1 MPDCHEPTRKGGKT
15 KELTRQCALTR
26 ANLPVDQLVRF
37 ALGPDGNIVP
47 DIDAKAPGRGVWIS
61 FDYEAVAQAAQK
73 NVFARSLKHKVHV
86 PQDLAQ
92 ITRTRLEQRLSG
104 ALGLARKAGQLQ
116 TGATRVKSVI
126 GDATIIALFTA
137 SNGAPDGRRKMM
149 MALRS
154 SGLEEE
160 VPSFD
165 ILSSELLG
173 LALGQENVIHA
184 ALTKGAAGK
193 SALLRAQNLARYMA
207 QTNEQPR
214 LNERDDI
221 L

>member
-1 MPDCHEPTRKGGKT
+1 MPDCHQPARTGGKT

-26 ANLPVDQLVRF
+26 AVLPVDQLVRF
-37 ALGPDGNIVP
+37 VLGPEGNIVP

-61 FDYEAVAQAAQK
+61 FDYEAVAQAVQK
-73 NVFARSLKHKVHV
+73 NVFSRSLKHKVLV

-116 TGATRVKSVI
+116 TGATRVRSVI
-126 GDATIIALFTA
+126 GDATIIALFSA
-137 SNGAPDGRRKMM
+137 SDGAPDGRRKMVV
-149 MALRS
+149 ALRS
-154 SGLEEE
+154 SGLQEE
-160 VPSFD
+160 VPCLD
-165 ILSSELLG
+165 ILSSEHLG

-193 SALLRAQNLARYMA
+193 SALQRALNLARYIA
-207 QTNEQPR
+207 QTNEQPL
-214 LNERDDI
+214 LNERDNI